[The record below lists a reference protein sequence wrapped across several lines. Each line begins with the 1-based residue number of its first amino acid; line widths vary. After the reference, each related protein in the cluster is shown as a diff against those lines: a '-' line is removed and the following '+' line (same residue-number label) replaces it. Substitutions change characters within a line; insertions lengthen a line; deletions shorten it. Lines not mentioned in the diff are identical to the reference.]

1 MHAVKTFNRENSL
14 RKSTEA
20 ETVRNGFVRVF
31 KARECPEGP
40 EKLGE
45 SGKIWEIDACDFTDE
60 TDMSVL
66 QN

>member
-1 MHAVKTFNRENSL
+1 M
-14 RKSTEA
+14 
-20 ETVRNGFVRVF
+20 GVF

-60 TDMSVL
+60 TDMSLILISCFPCLYIQMIGSLFVL
-66 QN
+66 YDILLV

>member
-1 MHAVKTFNRENSL
+1 MHAFKTFGGEKSL

-20 ETVRNGFVRVF
+20 ETVRNVFVRVF